1 MPHGAKTID
10 ERKDDAMTD
19 AIPLP
24 AHCVVLILGN
34 ARRSDPVVCL
44 ADTIPA
50 ISCPWNVQK
59 PDESLERLHAALDEG
74 RPVRV
79 VMLNSNGKAR
89 RAVASAA
96 KRRGAV
102 AIALRLPGG
111 ETMAADEGYA
121 RVLDLAADA
130 RPDFPI
136 VPSPCDLT
144 HLTGPFDFV
153 GDVHGCVEELIA
165 LLILLG
171 HVDAAT
177 RLPQRHP
184 QGRTLVL
191 LGDLTDRGPA
201 NLAVLRLVR
210 ELEAVGALRVK
221 GNHDEK
227 LARWMRGNRKIRIAA
242 GIAGTIAELEHLP
255 DEELH
260 EMGVW
265 LGSAEPHVMLDGGR
279 IAAAHA
285 GIDER
290 NQGRRSPGAQSFGL
304 YGAATGLLD
313 ENDVPIASDWALDY
327 AGAAV
332 VVHGHVVHAE
342 PRIVN
347 NVVAI
352 DTGCV
357 FGGRLT
363 AYRWPERTF
372 ESVPARGEF
381 VEDRTADVPNG
392 RYVPRPAHA

>member
-1 MPHGAKTID
+1 MH
-10 ERKDDAMTD
+10 EKDFAMTD

-24 AHCVVLILGN
+24 VHSVVLILGS
-34 ARRSDPVVCL
+34 RRHGDDVAYL

-50 ISCPWNVQK
+50 ISCPWDVQK
-59 PDESLERLHAALDEG
+59 PDESLERLHAALAEG

-79 VMLNSNGKAR
+79 VMMNSNGKAR

-111 ETMAADEGYA
+111 ETMAADEGYQQI
-121 RVLDLAADA
+121 VDLSSDA
-130 RPDFPI
+130 RPAFPI

-144 HLTGPFDFV
+144 HLDGPFDFV
-153 GDVHGCVEELIA
+153 GDVHGCVAELIA

-171 HVDAAT
+171 YIDAST
-177 RLPQRHP
+177 RKPQRHA
-184 QGRTLVL
+184 QGRTLVM
-191 LGDLTDRGPA
+191 LGDLTDRGPE

-210 ELEAVGALRVK
+210 ELEGFGALRVL

-227 LARWMRGNRKIRIAA
+227 LARWLLGKKKVHVAA
-242 GIAGTIAELEHLP
+242 GLAGTIAELETLP
-255 DEELH
+255 VEEQVDL
-260 EMGVW
+260 GTW

-290 NQGRRSPGAQSFGL
+290 NQGRRSPGARTFGL
-304 YGAATGLLD
+304 YGATTGKLD
-313 ENDVPIASDWALDY
+313 ENDVPIVLDWAPDY
-327 AGAAV
+327 AGSAV
-332 VVHGHVVHAE
+332 VVHGHVVYDE
-342 PRIVN
+342 PRIVG

-372 ESVPARGEF
+372 ESVPAQGKYFEKRP
-381 VEDRTADVPNG
+381 TAS
-392 RYVPRPAHA
+392 

>member
-1 MPHGAKTID
+1 
-10 ERKDDAMTD
+10 MTD
-19 AIPLP
+19 TIPLP
-24 AHCVVLILGN
+24 VHSVVLMLGSQ
-34 ARRSDPVVCL
+34 RHPDPLIRL

-50 ISCPWNVQK
+50 IACPWDVQK
-59 PDESLERLHAALDEG
+59 PKESLERLHEALTEG

-96 KRRGAV
+96 KRRGAT

-111 ETMAADEGYA
+111 ETMAADEGY
-121 RVLDLAADA
+121 RSVIDLTADS
-130 RPDFPI
+130 RPSFPI

-171 HVDAAT
+171 YVDAGT
-177 RLPQRHP
+177 RRPRRHP
-184 QGRTLVL
+184 EGRTLVL

-210 ELEAVGALRVK
+210 ELEAAGAIRIL

-227 LARWMRGNRKIRIAA
+227 LARWLLGNKKIRIAA
-242 GIAGTIAELEHLP
+242 GLQGTIDEMVDLP
-255 DEELH
+255 EE
-260 EMGVW
+260 EMLDLGAW

-279 IAAAHA
+279 VAAAHA
-285 GIDER
+285 GIDEK
-290 NQGRRSPGAQSFGL
+290 NQGRRSGGARSFGL

-313 ENDVPIASDWALDY
+313 ENDVPIALDWALDY
-327 AGAAV
+327 AGKAV
-332 VVHGHVVHAE
+332 VVHGHVVHEE
-342 PRIVN
+342 PRIVG

-372 ESVPARGEF
+372 ESVPARQAYFEKLPTTLVTEG
-381 VEDRTADVPNG
+381 
-392 RYVPRPAHA
+392 